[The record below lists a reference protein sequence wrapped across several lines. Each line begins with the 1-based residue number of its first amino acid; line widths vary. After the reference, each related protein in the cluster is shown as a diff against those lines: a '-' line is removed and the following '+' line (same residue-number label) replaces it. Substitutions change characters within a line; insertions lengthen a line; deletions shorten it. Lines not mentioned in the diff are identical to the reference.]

1 MSSIYDD
8 DDDEFSPFLA
18 ADLHFKLKQYVQ
30 TYFNAAKHSA
40 SPNPLTRHEVNVVG
54 VNKIKAGPLHESFTA
69 SVNDI
74 NTTKSHALVLECTDS
89 DRAVKPEVR
98 FASCTQFPD
107 SKTVVDTIQEAL
119 NDMGSQSA
127 EPSESQPS
135 SAPHPTLIARA
146 VHKAMAAVRSSAQS
160 FEVEADD
167 TISGMKN
174 QELGACVRQY
184 EPMGLMLFQLVLI
197 ALIVHEVAPIY
208 SLFESQCYWFAN
220 VIFDVIVSIYPSK
233 THLRPPPA
241 SSPQVFLPADYL
253 PNQSGQ
259 FFGITIN
266 DPRVVQAVV
275 DVVKSRF
282 EAAKEIYEQK
292 VILYY
297 FQFPAG

>member
-1 MSSIYDD
+1 MSNYD

-18 ADLHFKLKQYVQ
+18 ADLHSKLRQYVQ
-30 TYFNAAKHSA
+30 TYFNAAKHSG
-40 SPNPLTRHEVNVVG
+40 SPDEAFMRHIVDVVG
-54 VNKIKAGPLHESFTA
+54 VNKVRAGPLHESFTA
-69 SVNDI
+69 SVKDND
-74 NTTKSHALVLECTDS
+74 TTKLHAFVLERTAS
-89 DRAVKPEVR
+89 DRAVNPEAS
-98 FASCTQFPD
+98 FAYCTQFPD
-107 SKTVVDTIQEAL
+107 SKTVVDTIQVAL
-119 NDMGSQSA
+119 NDDMGSQSA
-127 EPSESQPS
+127 EPSESQPP
-135 SAPHPTLIARA
+135 SASHPSLFARA
-146 VHKAMAAVRSSAQS
+146 VHKAMAAARSSVQS

-184 EPMGLMLFQLVLI
+184 EPVGLTLFHLVLI
-197 ALIVHEVAPIY
+197 ALIVHDVAPIY

-241 SSPQVFLPADYL
+241 SSPRVILPADYL

-266 DPRVVQAVV
+266 DPRVLQAVV

-282 EAAKEIYEQK
+282 EAAKEIYQQK

>member
-1 MSSIYDD
+1 M
-8 DDDEFSPFLA
+8 
-18 ADLHFKLKQYVQ
+18 
-30 TYFNAAKHSA
+30 
-40 SPNPLTRHEVNVVG
+40 RHEVNVVG
-54 VNKIKAGPLHESFTA
+54 INKIKAGPLHESLTA
-69 SVNDI
+69 SVKDND
-74 NTTKSHALVLECTDS
+74 TTKLHAFVLERTAS

-98 FASCTQFPD
+98 FAYCTQFPD
-107 SKTVVDTIQEAL
+107 SKTVVDTIQDAL

-127 EPSESQPS
+127 EPSESQPP
-135 SAPHPTLIARA
+135 SAPHPTLFARA
-146 VHKAMAAVRSSAQS
+146 VHKAMAATRSSAQS

-174 QELGACVRQY
+174 QELGACVRQC
-184 EPMGLMLFQLVLI
+184 EPVGLTLFHLVLI

-233 THLRPPPA
+233 KQLRPPPA
-241 SSPQVFLPADYL
+241 SSPRVLLPADYL

-266 DPRVVQAVV
+266 DSRVLQAVV

-282 EAAKEIYEQK
+282 EAAKEIYQQK

>member
-1 MSSIYDD
+1 MSIYD

-18 ADLHFKLKQYVQ
+18 EDLHSKLKQYVQ

-40 SPNPLTRHEVNVVG
+40 SPNHALTRHEVNVVG

-69 SVNDI
+69 SVKDI
-74 NTTKSHALVLECTDS
+74 NTTKSHAFILERTAS

-98 FASCTQFPD
+98 FAYCTQFPD

-135 SAPHPTLIARA
+135 SAPHPTLSARA
-146 VHKAMAAVRSSAQS
+146 VHKAMAAARSSAQS

-184 EPMGLMLFQLVLI
+184 EPVGLTLFHLVLI
-197 ALIVHEVAPIY
+197 AFIVHEVAPIY

-233 THLRPPPA
+233 TRLRPPPA
-241 SSPQVFLPADYL
+241 SSPRVFLPADYL
-253 PNQSGQ
+253 PNPSGQ

-282 EAAKEIYEQK
+282 EAAKEIYKQK
-292 VILYY
+292 LLKASSSRM
-297 FQFPAG
+297 QNE